1 MRLVTAVRVIK
12 HKHGGTSPVNLV
24 TGTAVSDKQVGRACS
39 MDVLDEGIMDALVG
53 RIGIV

>member
-1 MRLVTAVRVIK
+1 MTAVRVIK
-12 HKHGGTSPVNLV
+12 HKHGGTVPVNLV